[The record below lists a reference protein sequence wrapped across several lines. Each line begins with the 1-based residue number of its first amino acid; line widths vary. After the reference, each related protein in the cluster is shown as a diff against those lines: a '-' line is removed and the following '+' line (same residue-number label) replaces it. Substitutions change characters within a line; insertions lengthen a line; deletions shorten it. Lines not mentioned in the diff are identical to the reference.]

1 MSALGNI
8 IKKEIREL
16 LTPATFL
23 PIIIMAI
30 IFGSLGSSIQGV
42 QETAKEKPILGL
54 INEDNS
60 TLSAVAVDV
69 INKSANV
76 VFNST
81 SASDKQLGLDAVKK
95 EKGIALI
102 IIPNNF
108 TEEIL
113 NNKSGPIEVY
123 WIMKGAGLMDS
134 ISSTT
139 VEFLITS
146 INTNISTELIQRNV
160 PMNATVVLSPTQ
172 RVETTYFKD
181 RQFKGLSPNTLGSM
195 LSSQSL
201 IVPIIMMMIIM
212 MAGSIVITSMALEKE
227 NKTLETLLTL
237 PVKRTSIVTGK
248 IIAAAIIGLVLAVIY
263 MIGMG
268 YYLQGLQVSQGGVN
282 LADYGLALNSQ
293 DFLLMGISLFITLIA
308 ALSMC
313 MLLGT
318 FAKNYKSIQTLTF
331 PIAMFALIPMFITM
345 FTDFDTLPLGLKG
358 LVFAIP
364 FSHTM
369 MAPRALLFGDYL
381 FVISGI
387 VYVTIFAIVMISI
400 VVWIFRT
407 DRLLTGSTRMK
418 KLKGQFFRT
427 KRYR

>member
-23 PIIIMAI
+23 PVVIIAI

-42 QETAKEKPILGL
+42 QEGAKEKPIVGL

-60 TLSAVAVDV
+60 TLSAVAADV
-69 INKSANV
+69 INKSAKI

-81 SASDKQLGLDAVKK
+81 SESDKQLGLDAVKK

-102 IIPNNF
+102 VIPNNF

-113 NNKSGPIEVY
+113 NNRSGPLEVY
-123 WIMKGAGLMDS
+123 WIMQGAGLMDS
-134 ISSTT
+134 ISSSV
-139 VEFLITS
+139 VEYLITN
-146 INTNISTELIQRNV
+146 INTNISTELIQRDISI
-160 PMNATVVLSPTQ
+160 NATVVLSPTQ

-181 RQFKGLSPNTLGSM
+181 REFKGLSPNTLNGM

-201 IVPIIMMMIIM
+201 IVPIIMMLIIM

-248 IIAAAIIGLVLAVIY
+248 IIAAAIIGLILAVIY

-268 YYLQGLQVSQGGVN
+268 YYFQGLQISQGGVD
-282 LADYGLALNSQ
+282 LADYGLALKSQ
-293 DFLLMGISLFITLIA
+293 DFLLMGVSLFVTLIA
-308 ALSMC
+308 ALSLC

-345 FTDFDTLPLGLKG
+345 FTDFDNLPLGLKG

-369 MAPRALLFGDYL
+369 MAPKALLFGDYL

-387 VYVTIFAIVMISI
+387 AYVAIFAIVMIII
-400 VVWIFRT
+400 VVWIFKT

-418 KLKGQFFRT
+418 KLKGQFLKIKKF
-427 KRYR
+427 